1 MRFGALDNKKRYLQI
16 AFNNTLSEALKIL
29 PQVPESD
36 RILIEAGTPF
46 IKREGISGLRA
57 LVSMWSGIVVADLKT
72 TDGAI
77 GEVDMVYSCGAQAAT
92 VSGSS
97 PAETLNIFIKR
108 CNDLNI
114 ISMIDL
120 VGVSNPL
127 QIMMKLNIP
136 PQVVIIHRGRDEEN
150 TRGKVIEYKHI
161 NKIRSKYDV
170 IISAAGGVD
179 LRESQSAVFNGAGIV
194 VVNIV
199 DSDDPWEGID
209 NNSDIAKLAKQ
220 FLEGMD

>member
-1 MRFGALDNKKRYLQI
+1 MKARLLDYKKRYLQI
-16 AFNNTLSEALKIL
+16 AFNNTLSEATRII
-29 PQVPESD
+29 PQIPYSD
-36 RILIEAGTPF
+36 RIFIEAGTPF
-46 IKREGISGLRA
+46 IKREGVYGIRSLA
-57 LVSMWSGIVVADLKT
+57 SMWSGIVVADLKT
-72 TDGAI
+72 TDGAV
-77 GEVDMVYSCGAQAAT
+77 GEVDMAYYCGAKAAT
-92 VSGSS
+92 VSGNS
-97 PAETLNIFIKR
+97 PAETLNIFIQR
-108 CNDLNI
+108 CEDFNM

-120 VGVSNPL
+120 VGVDNPL
-127 QIMMKLNIP
+127 KVMMKLRKP
-136 PQVVIIHRGRDEEN
+136 PKVVIIHRGRDEEN

-209 NNSDIAKLAKQ
+209 SNSDIAALARK
-220 FLEGMD
+220 FLEGMN

>member
-1 MRFGALDNKKRYLQI
+1 MANFLDHKIRYLQI
-16 AFNNTLSEALKIL
+16 AFNNSLSEAMEIIPMI
-29 PQVPESD
+29 PQSD
-36 RILIEAGTPF
+36 RIFIEAGTPF
-46 IKREGISGLRA
+46 IKREGAYGIRS

-72 TDGAI
+72 SDGAI
-77 GEVDMVYSCGAQAAT
+77 GEVDMAYSCGARAVT
-92 VSGSS
+92 VAGNS
-97 PAETLNIFIKR
+97 PAETLNIFVQR
-108 CNDLNI
+108 CQDLGL

-120 VGVSNPL
+120 VGVDNPL
-127 QIMMKLNIP
+127 KIMMKLKSP
-136 PQVVIIHRGRDEEN
+136 PDVVILHRGRDEEN

-199 DSDDPWEGID
+199 DPDDPWSGI
-209 NNSDIAKLAKQ
+209 NNDSDITELAKQ
-220 FLEGMD
+220 FLEGIK